1 MFILMILILIIL
13 IVETFISSTT
23 LFFSVNS
30 WGHPFI
36 LIYVFIFSLYEK
48 TKKNSKAFLVCH
60 FHTLTYLIACL
71 LQSFHTL
78 AIPEFPIIS
87 YQILLGYVN
96 RYHFNFTPFPLNFSL
111 FNIFLMFLL
120 KLSSDPHLPNNHIL
134 FLEENHPF
142 PIISSPNHLSLSLML

>member
-1 MFILMILILIIL
+1 MG
-13 IVETFISSTT
+13 T
-23 LFFSVNS
+23 
-30 WGHPFI
+30 PFYSH
-36 LIYVFIFSLYEK
+36 LRFHIFSLQK
-48 TKKNSKAFLVCH
+48 NTKKFKSLFSLPFSYTHVLNCMPF
-60 FHTLTYLIACL
+60 T
-71 LQSFHTL
+71 SFHTL

-142 PIISSPNHLSLSLML
+142 PIMSSPNHLSLSLML

>member
-1 MFILMILILIIL
+1 MG
-13 IVETFISSTT
+13 T
-23 LFFSVNS
+23 
-30 WGHPFI
+30 PFYSH
-36 LIYVFIFSLYEK
+36 LRFHIFSLRK
-48 TKKNSKAFLVCH
+48 NKKNSKAFLVCH

-78 AIPEFPIIS
+78 AMPEFPIIS

-96 RYHFNFTPFPLNFSL
+96 RYHFNFTPFTLNFSL
-111 FNIFLMFLL
+111 FNIFLMS

-142 PIISSPNHLSLSLML
+142 PIMSSPNHLSLSLML